1 MPYILPTPAARPN
14 TADYLGRG
22 TGKILDLL
30 LQAYLAGKVGN
41 IGSLAPKNIPNP
53 GYGQTGSPGTQ
64 LSQPPPGLLT
74 PPQNPQQIKQGFV
87 PRTPASPYASQRM
100 INPQQ
105 LGTLKDLQSLQTQ
118 QAQTALM
125 NKRASQPPIDLK
137 SLMGSQGG
145 ENTSIYQ
152 VGDVIDRDGKEYEIV
167 GFDTDGTPLVEER

>member
-1 MPYILPTPAARPN
+1 MPYMVPQPPRTIGNFESGVGGFDQLMQA
-14 TADYLGRG
+14 
-22 TGKILDLL
+22 L
-30 LQAYLAGKVGN
+30 LQTMLSGQFQ
-41 IGSLAPKNIPNP
+41 KNIPNP

-64 LSQPPPGLLT
+64 FSQPQPGQLS
-74 PPQNPQQIKQGFV
+74 PPQIPQQIKQGFA
-87 PRTPASPYASQRM
+87 PRTPASPFASQPM
-100 INPQQ
+100 INTQQ

-152 VGDVIDRDGKEYEIV
+152 VGDVIDRDGKEYEVV
-167 GFDTDGTPLVEER
+167 GFDTDGMPLVEPR